1 MNKISANALETTF
14 GKVSATYRNAIIIM
28 TNMLH
33 GILLPGSF
41 YLLFYEPQRRI
52 VACRSGWQL
61 YRHLFC
67 IWLLWAGR
75 TLQKHSIK
83 NLSSIFK
90 FQVLLNESLDCY
102 VVHGPPSK

>member
-1 MNKISANALETTF
+1 MNKISANELETTF
-14 GKVSATYRNAIIIM
+14 GKVSATYRSAIIIM
-28 TNMLH
+28 PNMLH
-33 GILLPGSF
+33 RILLSGSF
-41 YLLFYEPQRRI
+41 YLLFYELQRRI
-52 VACRSGWQL
+52 DACRTGWQL

-83 NLSSIFK
+83 KLSSVLK
-90 FQVLLNESLDCY
+90 FQVPLNESLDCY